1 MAGVARILELFGTR
15 LDSLQMQIAQMDRIA
30 QTANAN
36 QAGQR
41 GFDARPEPAGNEK
54 VGELQSDITQLRT
67 QLREVKD
74 GQAATFKK
82 ERSVTE
88 AVLTQKIERMIGD
101 KSAPSIRK
109 ADDAQDTVA
118 KLSDRV
124 NAITV
129 AVDKQAKFLTELNA
143 KLTQSIDAA
152 VDRRVSDALAKHKTM
167 SGAAP
172 DVQVNAVPSD
182 DAPNNGTDADSL
194 DNLEESPD
202 LGQSDVGDQIDMV
215 AAGSA
220 GAAKKGRGKGR
231 AKAKEEAKNAP

>member
-30 QTANAN
+30 QSASAN

-41 GFDARPEPAGNEK
+41 GFDLRPEPPGNEK

-152 VDRRVSDALAKHKTM
+152 VDRRVSDALAKQNFTP
-167 SGAAP
+167 GATGAHVD
-172 DVQVNAVPSD
+172 DVMGQNEPSSSKAVA
-182 DAPNNGTDADSL
+182 DAESL

-202 LGQSDVGDQIDMV
+202 LRESDVGDQIDMV

-220 GAAKKGRGKGR
+220 DTKKGRGKGR
-231 AKAKEEAKNAP
+231 AKSKNAP